1 MHNKS
6 DLTNRDIHQN
16 NLIVEEPESSDI
28 SLKQIKIIKNPMQK
42 MAERYAPG
50 SIKRLRKATIEH

>member
-28 SLKQIKIIKNPMQK
+28 SLK
-42 MAERYAPG
+42 
-50 SIKRLRKATIEH
+50 